1 MKTLSEPLKR
11 GDVVRVRFD
20 PVEGHEQAGVRPALV
35 LSPDLINE
43 HYSVILVAAITS
55 KRLDTILPMEVSIDA
70 PEGGLKTDS
79 KVMLLQTR
87 SIDKRRVI
95 GRYGSLSDTTLR
107 SVDKALAIVTGLLR
121 I

>member
-1 MKTLSEPLKR
+1 MKTLREPLKR

-43 HYSVILVAAITS
+43 HYSVILVAAITI
-55 KRLDTILPMEVSIDA
+55 KRLETILPIEVVIDT
-70 PEGGLKTDS
+70 PEGGLKTVS
-79 KVMLLQTR
+79 KVILLQTR

-95 GRYGSLSDTTLR
+95 GKYGSLSEETLR
-107 SVDKALAIVTGLLR
+107 KVDKALAIATGL
-121 I
+121 IKI